1 MKRGLISEF
10 GGMVLW
16 AIILVVIVVSAGLAI
31 TRITT
36 SNQENQAKSTLDRF
50 SNFLSDIE
58 EGKSES
64 FVVFSPKN
72 LYFVPSGAM
81 ICICDKN
88 DCKGKKSWCKNI
100 DKPIIYSGNPI
111 VINVGTFIVTKQ
123 KDSYLLGANIIED
136 TKEEAVEAGEGCS
149 GGLAS
154 LSGEFQNFQL
164 TSSIKPVFE
173 KAVEIAKSKGKALQI
188 SSLGAYRTEEEQ
200 RALWDKYGHD
210 ITRVCNPD
218 SGKGTCPHQTGCA
231 VDVCFG
237 DLCYS
242 DRPHSQ
248 ADLQLLEDI
257 MTEAGFVRY
266 HEEYWHFE
274 YGTTRWQTC
283 KAENVVVC

>member
-50 SNFLSDIE
+50 ANFLSDIE

-72 LYFVPSGAM
+72 LYFVPSGSLV
-81 ICICDKN
+81 CICDKN
-88 DCKGKKSWCKNI
+88 DCNGKKKWCKNI

-123 KDSYLLGANIIED
+123 KDSYILNANIIQD
-136 TKEEAVEAGEGCS
+136 IEEKAVEAGEGCS
-149 GGLAS
+149 GQLVDITP
-154 LSGEFQNFQL
+154 NFQL
-164 TSSIKPVFE
+164 MSSLKPIFD
-173 KAVEIAKSKGKALQI
+173 KAAEIAKSKGVSLTVKSAFRTVEVQRELWKANPN
-188 SSLGAYRTEEEQ
+188 T
-200 RALWDKYGHD
+200 
-210 ITRVCNPD
+210 TMVCNPD
-218 SGKGTCPHQTGCA
+218 DPEKEGTCPHQTGCA

-237 DLCYS
+237 DLCFS

-248 ADLQLLEDI
+248 ADMQLLEDI

-266 HEEYWHFE
+266 SAEYWHFE
-274 YGTTRWQTC
+274 YGTSRWHTC
-283 KAENVVVC
+283 KAKDADARVCA